1 MAATITREVLESHLQ
16 CRYKGHLKLAGE
28 QGCPSDYELLL
39 AEARE
44 RVRHAATEKLLARH
58 GEGEVLRDCT
68 ATAEVLKRGIPLLLN
83 ATVEG
88 EGLSVRF
95 DALQCA
101 AGKSN
106 LGEFHYLPVLFHE
119 GERATQGQRLLLQ
132 LCGIVIGAAQGKEPE
147 RGVLIHGRGCEVRGL
162 KLGAGVQKAR
172 RALEELRELPR
183 KPPILLLNDHCQVCE
198 FRKRCHAQATAKD
211 DLSLLRGI
219 SEKEIRKYSR
229 RGIFTV
235 TQMSCTFRA
244 PRRKGKRRKQQ
255 RQLHQHALQALAI
268 REKKVHILG
277 TSELPASLTRIYFD
291 IEGDP
296 ERRFDYLLGVIVE
309 ANGTEERHSFWA
321 DGPADEPRI
330 FQQFLDLLAV
340 HEDAWLYAY
349 GSYEATFL
357 RRLGKRL
364 GQEKLVGTILARTF
378 NVLSVI
384 HPHVYFPTYSNGLKD
399 IGGYLGCRW
408 MAADASGIQS
418 IVWRR
423 RWEDSSSPRMKETLT
438 TYNLEDCA
446 ALAGGRLPPRC
457 LPWPAIGDILLS
469 EPGGDSGR
477 PRGGDGSLVEPP

>member
-1 MAATITREVLESHLQ
+1 MAATITREVLESHLK

-28 QGCPSDYELLL
+28 RGSPSDYELLL

-44 RVRHAATEKLLARH
+44 QVRQAATEKLLARH

-68 ATAEVLKRGIPLLLN
+68 ATAEVLRRGLPLLLD

-95 DALQCA
+95 DALQRA

-132 LCGIVIGAAQGKEPE
+132 LCGLVLGAAQGKEPE

-172 RALEELRELPR
+172 RALEELRELPK
-183 KPPILLLNDHCQVCE
+183 KPPALLLNDHCQVCE
-198 FRKRCHAQATAKD
+198 FRKRCHAEAMAKD
-211 DLSLLRGI
+211 DLSLLRGM
-219 SEKEIRKYSR
+219 SEKEVRKYSR

-235 TQMSCTFRA
+235 TQLSCTFRS

-277 TSELPASLTRIYFD
+277 TPELPASLTRIYFD

-309 ANGTEERHSFWA
+309 ANGTEERHRS
-321 DGPADEPRI
+321 GPTAPPTS
-330 FQQFLDLLAV
+330 LA
-340 HEDAWLYAY
+340 
-349 GSYEATFL
+349 
-357 RRLGKRL
+357 
-364 GQEKLVGTILARTF
+364 
-378 NVLSVI
+378 
-384 HPHVYFPTYSNGLKD
+384 
-399 IGGYLGCRW
+399 
-408 MAADASGIQS
+408 
-418 IVWRR
+418 
-423 RWEDSSSPRMKETLT
+423 SSSSSSTSWRPT
-438 TYNLEDCA
+438 TTPGSTPTA
-446 ALAGGRLPPRC
+446 ATRRPSCGG
-457 LPWPAIGDILLS
+457 
-469 EPGGDSGR
+469 SGR
-477 PRGGDGSLVEPP
+477 AWAGRSSSARSSPGRSTCCRSSTRMSTSRPTRTV